1 MFHFPAKLRCVCLD
15 FLLSF
20 EFATLGSS
28 LSEIQKLKYDFFS
41 RRHISVNKNDTR
53 QDRQTLGDLQ
63 VPLGSLQAFHG
74 CFWTSDLVFLWTR
87 NVVCP
92 GRWDKWQLEAKYV
105 LDLPLSYTQDSH
117 DQHIQKK
124 EKIFLLISKI
134 M

>member
-1 MFHFPAKLRCVCLD
+1 MKVRFFFYTDH
-15 FLLSF
+15 LL
-20 EFATLGSS
+20 TR
-28 LSEIQKLKYDFFS
+28 EIPDKID
-41 RRHISVNKNDTR
+41 RH
-53 QDRQTLGDLQ
+53 LDLQ

-117 DQHIQKK
+117 D
-124 EKIFLLISKI
+124 
-134 M
+134 